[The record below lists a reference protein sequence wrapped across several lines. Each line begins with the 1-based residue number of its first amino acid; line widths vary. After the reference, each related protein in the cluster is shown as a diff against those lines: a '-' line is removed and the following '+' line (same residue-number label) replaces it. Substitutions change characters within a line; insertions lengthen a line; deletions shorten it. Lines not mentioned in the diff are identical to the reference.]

1 MVTRSRKPS
10 RTSCSYE
17 QQIGFFFLRESSD
30 LILPNFDLCSW
41 TSAPSVRLSVDLQ
54 SEREIRC
61 CHASLS
67 GRWQGDMCSRP
78 EWPPP
83 PRASAH
89 ALLASPVAS
98 LRHGRRR
105 ELHLHQTPAA
115 LGRLPAVPFRV
126 GQARYGRAAAPS
138 PPSPRVPSSARLL
151 DSFFLFGCPI
161 PDYLAVPADSA
172 CPVVEVAED
181 DSVVCSLV
189 APPACGGG
197 GEEVAWCEIKR
208 NAGDASSATIRNLR
222 CSIPACADC
231 VDAVFVFLRIL

>member
-1 MVTRSRKPS
+1 
-10 RTSCSYE
+10 
-17 QQIGFFFLRESSD
+17 
-30 LILPNFDLCSW
+30 
-41 TSAPSVRLSVDLQ
+41 
-54 SEREIRC
+54 
-61 CHASLS
+61 
-67 GRWQGDMCSRP
+67 MCSRP

-105 ELHLHQTPAA
+105 VLHLHQTPAA

-151 DSFFLFGCPI
+151 DSFFLCVVVPFLS
-161 PDYLAVPADSA
+161 LAVPADSA

-197 GEEVAWCEIKR
+197 GEEVAWCEIRR
-208 NAGDASSATIRNLR
+208 NAGTRRPPRFGTSGALSLPVRIASMPFS
-222 CSIPACADC
+222 CSCGFSDSGAVSCKTQLFHC
-231 VDAVFVFLRIL
+231 VSLQDE